1 MVKYIQD
8 SGMTRPRLKK
18 VMAFKYG
25 QMVLNTKVSGIMIWH
40 VVMEDLY

>member
-25 QMVLNTKVSGIMIWH
+25 QMVLNMKDSGIMIWLEDL
-40 VVMEDLY
+40 EDLY